1 MWWKVTILLGVGLMY
16 FGYVR
21 ANTDQAMNSLETL
34 KTSYA
39 QVIDRAGQGTIL
51 SPAAQ
56 LTGY

>member
-1 MWWKVTILLGVGLMY
+1 MY